1 MKNLSLFSSFCC
13 SINQVTLK
21 FLINYKK
28 EVVIMRK
35 DIYELEYNSK
45 LDLIETQ
52 KAIKFVKDTFQ
63 KYLVK
68 ELNLLRVSAP
78 LFVEQNSGLNDSL
91 NGVERPIDFS
101 MINREE
107 KLEIVHSL
115 AKWKRMA
122 LGKYHF
128 EKGTGLYTDMNAIR
142 RDENLDFYHSL
153 YVDQWD
159 WERVMTNEERKYSY
173 LKRIVKKVYKAIY
186 LLQKEVTKKYPQL
199 NNDLPKEI
207 SFISTKELEKRYPD
221 LSRKEREDQIC
232 REEKAVFIYQIGW
245 PLKDKMPHDGRAPD
259 YDDWLL
265 NGDILLYYPLYDM
278 GLELSSMGIRVN
290 KESLV
295 KQLKYKNEEEKLNND
310 FCKSILNDTIPLS
323 IGGGIGQSRLCMYML
338 QKAHIGE
345 VQASFW
351 PKEEIEK
358 LSDHHIFLL

>member
-1 MKNLSLFSSFCC
+1 
-13 SINQVTLK
+13 
-21 FLINYKK
+21 
-28 EVVIMRK
+28 MRK

-78 LFVEQNSGLNDSL
+78 LFVEKSSGLNDSL

-101 MINREE
+101 ILDREE

-142 RDENLDFYHSL
+142 RDETLDFYHSL

-159 WERVMTNEERKYSY
+159 WERVITSEERKYSY
-173 LKRIVKKVYKAIY
+173 LKKIVKKVYKAIY
-186 LLQKEVTKKYPQL
+186 NLQKDVSDKFPILKNE
-199 NNDLPKEI
+199 LPKEI
-207 SFISTKELEKRYPD
+207 TFISTKELEKRYPT
-221 LSRKEREDQIC
+221 LSRKEREDQIS
-232 REEKAVFIYQIGW
+232 REKKAVFIYQIGW

-278 GLELSSMGIRVN
+278 GLELSSMGIRVDP
-290 KESLV
+290 EALLR
-295 KQLKYKNEEEKLNND
+295 QLDIRGEQNRAQLYFHKRL
-310 FCKSILNDTIPLS
+310 LNDELPQS
-323 IGGGIGQSRLCMYML
+323 IGGGIGQSRLCMFYL
-338 QKAHIGE
+338 RKAHIGE
-345 VQASFW
+345 IQASIW
-351 PKEEIEK
+351 PDEQRQQCANAGIP
-358 LSDHHIFLL
+358 LI